1 MLQRSLFLTLLAT
14 TSSAQTPY
22 RRVVPTHAVTIL
34 DACSPDTV
42 ALVANTIDAAI
53 NVGAPAYN
61 DGKIE
66 ECFRI
71 NDRTAVALIPK
82 VQSCPQ
88 VKAVLEAGIARAATF
103 STFKDKAWVMR
114 DTWDGLL
121 DVIARAAE
129 GRPRIAR
136 PRKVPRHPSS
146 ILDDC
151 PPARAAQV
159 QGALADAISLGAPA
173 YNEGDVETCFKIYEQ
188 TAVSVDRRV
197 VGCVAVRL
205 ALLAGTKDAAA
216 LPSFADKAWAMRD
229 AFDGVLEV
237 IARKPAA
244 PARR

>member
-1 MLQRSLFLTLLAT
+1 MLRCSLLLTLLAA

-22 RRVVPTHAVTIL
+22 RRVVPNHAVTIL
-34 DACSPDTV
+34 DACSPDIV
-42 ALVANTIDAAI
+42 ALVARTIDAAI

-66 ECFRI
+66 ECFRVY
-71 NDRTAVALIPK
+71 DRTAVALIPK
-82 VQSCPQ
+82 VQTCPQ
-88 VKAVLEAGIARAATF
+88 LKAALEAGVTRAATF
-103 STFKDKAWVMR
+103 STFKDKAWAMR

-121 DVIARAAE
+121 DVIARAEA
-129 GRPRIAR
+129 GPLKVTR
-136 PRKVPRHPSS
+136 PRKVPRHPAS

-159 QGALADAISLGAPA
+159 QGALADAIGLGAPA

-205 ALLAGTKDAAA
+205 ALLAGTRDAAA

-237 IARKPAA
+237 IGRKTAPPAK
-244 PARR
+244 R